1 MATNELKTRIKHAY
15 KTESDWTSSNPVL
28 LKGEVAYSS
37 DKNNKYKVGD
47 GTHKWSDLAY
57 AIPVTKS
64 DIGLGSVD
72 NTADS
77 AKSVKYATSAGSA
90 TTATSATNADNAT
103 VATKIVDYNNQSQ
116 SIKVGY
122 GGSGISGDEI
132 KYIAGYTTGD
142 NTSTARIKDISKDSL
157 KLWLNISNVD
167 NTNGLFSGY
176 TKSANFYQNVVEFN
190 STSTVDEIVVRTSI

>member
-64 DIGLGSVD
+64 DIGLGNVD

-90 TTATSATNADNAT
+90 TKVNGHTVNSDVPSGAKFTDTDTKVTNTLATTTKAYVTGTTSASTNTGTQVFDT
-103 VATKIVDYNNQSQ
+103 GVYLDTT
-116 SIKVGY
+116 
-122 GGSGISGDEI
+122 
-132 KYIAGYTTGD
+132 AG
-142 NTSTARIKDISKDSL
+142 RL
-157 KLWLNISNVD
+157 HV
-167 NTNGLFSGY
+167 
-176 TKSANFYQNVVEFN
+176 
-190 STSTVDEIVVRTSI
+190 TSIGVGNGIMSYDSTKKCIVISVS